1 MEATLVRN
9 LSDHHGNNLL
19 HVVACQGHEA
29 ALAWLCSFLQA
40 AHLQLE
46 GALADENRSGL
57 TPAACAVKVINY
69 FHFNPL
75 SNQIIYFTVTKL

>member
-1 MEATLVRN
+1 MMLIYKNFIYFSQRNLLRDMEATLVRN

-57 TPAACAVKVINY
+57 TPAACAVKV
-69 FHFNPL
+69 
-75 SNQIIYFTVTKL
+75 

>member
-57 TPAACAVKVINY
+57 TPAACAVKVIN
-69 FHFNPL
+69 
-75 SNQIIYFTVTKL
+75 

>member
-57 TPAACAVKVINY
+57 TPAACAVKVLLN
-69 FHFNPL
+69 L
-75 SNQIIYFTVTKL
+75 SNVPEVNFLIN